1 MDERVQET
9 FLTFVGNALFDTRCD
24 AASVAAWDR
33 ADWEALFRL
42 AARQGVLAVVYD
54 AVSLLPKENRPPR
67 NLNLQWALSV
77 ENIENRYCMQ
87 LANGAELA
95 GLWTAA
101 GFRPVVLK
109 GFAVSRYYP
118 VPEHRECGDF
128 DCFLG
133 QDRELGDSIAVGAGA
148 VLEESGYKHSHI
160 LYKGLMV
167 ENHRFCI
174 GVRGSREAKELERF
188 LEGLLEEGATED
200 KVPGTDMI
208 LPPVMFNALFLTF
221 HGLKHFLGEGI
232 RLRHICDW
240 ACFVAREQQNM
251 DWQTFYAVC
260 DRYHMRRYADV
271 MTAIAVHG
279 LGLRVENPE
288 ITVDSRYADR
298 VLSSVLNDNDLI
310 NSRGR
315 GKWWE
320 RFKLLSNMSRYRWK
334 YREIY
339 QKGYFGEMVQL
350 VTGFVLDRNP
360 KI

>member
-148 VLEESGYKHSHI
+148 VLEESGYKHAHI
-160 LYKGLMV
+160 LDKGLMV
-167 ENHRFCI
+167 
-174 GVRGSREAKELERF
+174 
-188 LEGLLEEGATED
+188 
-200 KVPGTDMI
+200 
-208 LPPVMFNALFLTF
+208 
-221 HGLKHFLGEGI
+221 
-232 RLRHICDW
+232 
-240 ACFVAREQQNM
+240 
-251 DWQTFYAVC
+251 
-260 DRYHMRRYADV
+260 
-271 MTAIAVHG
+271 
-279 LGLRVENPE
+279 
-288 ITVDSRYADR
+288 
-298 VLSSVLNDNDLI
+298 
-310 NSRGR
+310 
-315 GKWWE
+315 
-320 RFKLLSNMSRYRWK
+320 
-334 YREIY
+334 
-339 QKGYFGEMVQL
+339 
-350 VTGFVLDRNP
+350 
-360 KI
+360 

>member
-1 MDERVQET
+1 
-9 FLTFVGNALFDTRCD
+9 
-24 AASVAAWDR
+24 
-33 ADWEALFRL
+33 
-42 AARQGVLAVVYD
+42 
-54 AVSLLPKENRPPR
+54 
-67 NLNLQWALSV
+67 
-77 ENIENRYCMQ
+77 
-87 LANGAELA
+87 
-95 GLWTAA
+95 
-101 GFRPVVLK
+101 
-109 GFAVSRYYP
+109 
-118 VPEHRECGDF
+118 
-128 DCFLG
+128 
-133 QDRELGDSIAVGAGA
+133 
-148 VLEESGYKHSHI
+148 
-160 LYKGLMV
+160 MV

-310 NSRGR
+310 NSRGKVNGGSGSNCCPICR
-315 GKWWE
+315 VTGGNTGKFIRKVISGRWCS
-320 RFKLLSNMSRYRWK
+320 LSPDLFSIEIRK
-334 YREIY
+334 YRSI
-339 QKGYFGEMVQL
+339 L
-350 VTGFVLDRNP
+350 
-360 KI
+360 